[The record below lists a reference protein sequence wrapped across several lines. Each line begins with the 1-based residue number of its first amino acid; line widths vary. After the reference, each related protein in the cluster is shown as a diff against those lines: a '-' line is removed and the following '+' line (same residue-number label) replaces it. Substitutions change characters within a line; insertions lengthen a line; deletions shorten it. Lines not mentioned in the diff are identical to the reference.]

1 MKLNVIVFILVIAS
15 CITLVA
21 QKINPIVNHSQLQ
34 PTHKGILFRYIPS
47 GKPVDTVACVIS
59 GIQCNPDTRK
69 AASISIFG
77 YVIEKKDAVGGA
89 YSEKYLDDNKKPL
102 ADNIF
107 VWFSQPYIIM

>member
-1 MKLNVIVFILVIAS
+1 MKTAVIMSIILGA
-15 CITLVA
+15 CIITAIA
-21 QKINPIVNHSQLQ
+21 QKYFPMHSELQ
-34 PTHKGILFRYIPS
+34 PTHKKILFRYIPS
-47 GKPVDTVACVIS
+47 GKSVDTVACVIS

-69 AASISIFG
+69 ATSISIFG